1 MDERSK
7 ILLSIVLPVRNE
19 HMLMNLCSALSE
31 QDHKDLFQVVI
42 VDESDPEY
50 RGVTVRCYEDLQRS
64 GVNAKLILNTERRG
78 VGFSMVQGLLNAEGD
93 YVFFLDADN
102 KPVKSFIRRVIEE
115 ILIMRDQKGTIALS
129 FLSAARYKRSLSN
142 VLLLPRLYLSCVIG
156 GLKYSNRHGFVNILR
171 VFKREVLINEVG
183 VELDSPILSYLDNPN
198 IYRKL
203 STLLANNVIRH
214 IDEVLVEDV
223 RHVFEDF
230 GIKFLYARNRWYIK
244 GKLELLQSGRLSFK
258 EKLSLLT
265 PMLFYIMLLPTVLFA
280 TLGISTLFVINPF
293 YAYMTF
299 FSLLTCYIAF
309 FTFLSWCKHIG
320 LTKEVLLAIIMLPLF
335 LMINSVAVYI
345 ALINIMKEKL

>member
-1 MDERSK
+1 MGERSK

-19 HMLMNLCSALSE
+19 HMLMNLCNALSE

-102 KPVKSFIRRVIEE
+102 KPVKSFIKRVIEE
-115 ILIMRDQKGTIALS
+115 ILIMRDQKETIALS
-129 FLSAARYKRSLSN
+129 FLSATRYKRNLSN

-156 GLKYSNRHGFVNILR
+156 GLKYSNKHGFVNILR
-171 VFKREVLINEVG
+171 VFKREVLVNEVG
-183 VELDSPILSYLDNPN
+183 VELDSPTFSYLDNPN

-230 GIKFLYARNRWYIK
+230 SIKFLYARNKWYIK
-244 GKLELLQSGRLSFK
+244 GKLELLRSGRFSFK
-258 EKLSLLT
+258 EKLSLLA
-265 PMLFYIMLLPTVLFA
+265 PMLFYIVLLPTVLFA
-280 TLGISTLFVINPF
+280 ILGISILFVINSF

-299 FSLLTCYIAF
+299 LMCYVVF
-309 FTFLSWCKHIG
+309 FTLLSWYKRIG
-320 LTKEVLLAIIMLPLF
+320 LTKEVLLAITMLPLF
-335 LMINSVAVYI
+335 LVVNSVAVYI
-345 ALINIMKEKL
+345 ALINIVKEKL

>member
-1 MDERSK
+1 MGERSK

-19 HMLMNLCSALSE
+19 HMLMSLCNALSE
-31 QDHKDLFQVVI
+31 QDHKDLFQVII
-42 VDESDPEY
+42 VDESNPEY

-115 ILIMRDQKGTIALS
+115 ILIMRDQKETIALS
-129 FLSAARYKRSLSN
+129 FLSATRYKRSLSN

-183 VELDSPILSYLDNPN
+183 VELDSPTFSYLDNPS
-198 IYRKL
+198 ICRKL
-203 STLLANNVIRH
+203 GTLLANNVIRH

-223 RHVFEDF
+223 RHLFEDF
-230 GIKFLYARNRWYIK
+230 SIKFLYARNRWYIK
-244 GKLELLQSGRLSFK
+244 GKLELLRSGRFSFK

-265 PMLFYIMLLPTVLFA
+265 PMLFYVVLLPTVLFA
-280 TLGISTLFVINPF
+280 TLGISTLFVINSF
-293 YAYMTF
+293 YIYMAF
-299 FSLLTCYIAF
+299 FSLLACYVVF
-309 FTFLSWCKHIG
+309 FTFLSWYKHIE
-320 LTKEVLLAIIMLPLF
+320 LTKEVLLAITMLPLF
-335 LMINSVAVYI
+335 LIVNSVAVYI
-345 ALINIMKEKL
+345 ALINILKEKL